1 MKKVVGLIFVFL
13 LIPSIANALVKIKDV
28 TQSGVGN
35 SGTIKIEL
43 NGDYDKS
50 KIKVVYET
58 DHLSLIMND
67 TFVIPVKRVFKSSS
81 DKSSVS
87 KMEAIMIPITKRS
100 GGTVKLNVYFRLPL
114 ELIKKT
120 GSVSGNGKIVTFN
133 YKTVSDQKEAVP
145 VVTTQVQ
152 SNTKE
157 VDSTQLPEAG
167 IQDNGDNTISKNPI
181 SEDRAKNIE
190 EKTEPL
196 KENIKRVSGF
206 KNILFKF
213 VKIAGAL
220 VGFVV
225 VIVLTLFFFKK
236 RSENKVE
243 KKVYT
248 PSNVSYDNGIKVIS
262 NSVIDGDKK
271 IFVLDVYGERLL
283 VGTSKHSITLITK
296 LKAKEQPT
304 EETNYE
310 QEVMMRSRLKDKLRN
325 L

>member
-304 EETNYE
+304 EETSYE